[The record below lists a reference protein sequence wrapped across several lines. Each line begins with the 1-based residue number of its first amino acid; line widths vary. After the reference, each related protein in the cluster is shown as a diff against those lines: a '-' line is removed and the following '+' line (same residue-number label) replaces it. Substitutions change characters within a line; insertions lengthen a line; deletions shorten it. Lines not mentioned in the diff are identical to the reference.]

1 MTAIRNHRFARRR
14 VAIVLANPSVS
25 STTGWP
31 VGFWWSE
38 LTHPYVAFTEA
49 GYEIEIFSPIGG
61 DCEPDAMSDPRDPS
75 GYSASDIVSMGFLS
89 TPSLLARTRETQPV
103 SAISCDTFDAILVA
117 GGQSPMFTFGEA
129 HDLHRKFSEFFEAG
143 RIAACLCHGSAVL
156 RYAKRTDG
164 TPLALGKTVTGFTN
178 AEEDSADQAVRSYGL
193 LPQDGHIMPW
203 KIEDEL
209 RSLGAHF
216 IHVGPWREFAIRD
229 ENLITGQQNFSGA
242 ATARLIIEALGK

>member
-89 TPSLLARTRETQPV
+89 TPSLLARTRETQRFLPFL
-103 SAISCDTFDAILVA
+103 AIPSMPFWW
-117 GGQSPMFTFGEA
+117 P
-129 HDLHRKFSEFFEAG
+129 
-143 RIAACLCHGSAVL
+143 
-156 RYAKRTDG
+156 
-164 TPLALGKTVTGFTN
+164 
-178 AEEDSADQAVRSYGL
+178 EDSPPCLHLERLMTCTESFLSSLRRVKL
-193 LPQDGHIMPW
+193 LLAYAMVPLFFAMPNDRWNSFGIREDGHRFHQCRRRLCRPSGSQLWIASSGW
-203 KIEDEL
+203 TYH
-209 RSLGAHF
+209 A
-216 IHVGPWREFAIRD
+216 V
-229 ENLITGQQNFSGA
+229 EN
-242 ATARLIIEALGK
+242 